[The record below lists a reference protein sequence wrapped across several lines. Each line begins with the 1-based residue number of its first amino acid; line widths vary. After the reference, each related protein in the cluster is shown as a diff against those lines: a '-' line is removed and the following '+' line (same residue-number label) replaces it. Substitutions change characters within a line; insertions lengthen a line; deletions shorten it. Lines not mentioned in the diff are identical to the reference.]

1 MRRYRSNPL
10 CMKVAPCLV
19 SALAVLQICGC
30 GGAVTSPAVPSPTGG
45 GSLQQNIVSAPVLG
59 FAWDSKALALREIDG
74 VPGAARVDA
83 SAGSGA
89 GFATAVA
96 AGSRAYALLLD
107 SKGALYLT
115 LLPGGVPRQLASGPW
130 SGLAISA
137 SGEYAVAYSA
147 TGAASE
153 VIGGLPQQPA
163 LRSADVQGIGIA
175 AAAVSDTGAVLLA
188 TKPGGSGTGI
198 LAIAPGAVSASRVL
212 SLGAMGGL
220 AFVPGTDRAL
230 VADAATGTVT
240 QLDHVC
246 GVPTPSLLSGS
257 TLPKSVG
264 LDVSADG
271 RWVLMANGSGTIVR
285 LDLNGQTPPSS
296 TKCNCAPTT
305 VANLSGSAFRLT
317 DVGSSTGWM
326 VEAGGNS
333 PRVLFIPALPG
344 QKIAGGGQ

>member
-1 MRRYRSNPL
+1 M
-10 CMKVAPCLV
+10 
-19 SALAVLQICGC
+19 
-30 GGAVTSPAVPSPTGG
+30 
-45 GSLQQNIVSAPVLG
+45 
-59 FAWDSKALALREIDG
+59 
-74 VPGAARVDA
+74 DA

-137 SGEYAVAYSA
+137 SGEYAIAYSA

-240 QLDHVC
+240 QLDHVS